1 MNWRNVKTVWTREL
15 RDQLRDRRT
24 LFMVA
29 VLPLLMYPLMGMSFF
44 QLSQFMQSH
53 TARVLVVGAEQL
65 KQAKELP
72 PLLEGEHFSASL
84 FDRRVMASKL
94 KVETSGNQ
102 ADSARSALVPARTR
116 LTNGDVD
123 VVVIFPQDFADRLKQ
138 LRTELKA
145 ASEGGSAT
153 DLVDPPQAPQPVVL
167 YNSARDASQVS
178 YLRVERL
185 LSKWRKQ
192 IVGENL
198 SQSRVPSGVLQ
209 PFSVNREDVA
219 RQSARQA
226 GIWSKLLPFIVFVWA
241 LTGAFYPAV
250 DLCAGEKERGTLET
264 LLASPASRG
273 EIVWGKL
280 LTVTTFS
287 MVTAILNLIGIGLT
301 GQFIAQQMTAAAG
314 PLAESGGGMG
324 MPSLA
329 SLGWLLF
336 ALPPIAA
343 LFSALSF
350 ACASFARSTK
360 EGQYYFMPLFLV
372 TLPLMLM
379 PLSPGIELNLG
390 NSLVPI
396 MGVVLLLRSLMEGDL
411 LEGMRYF
418 VPVTLVTLGCCLLAI
433 RWAVSQFSQESVLFR
448 GDERFDLRLWL
459 VNLVRRK
466 SETPTPAMAVGCVA
480 MILLLQ
486 FIVRTVQSA
495 FPPESIESID
505 FNYMAIILIIS
516 QACVL
521 LPALLIGGSLTRSFR
536 KTFLLS
542 RPPRLRAIAG
552 VALLAVVI
560 HPLYSQL
567 LAGIRQLYP
576 LSDEALA
583 QVGVMSEALTSGGS
597 LWLMVA
603 LMALLPAV
611 CEELTFRGCI
621 LSGLRRAGSTPW
633 AVIITA
639 VAFGAIHGI
648 FQQSLAAAVLGV
660 LIGYLAVVT
669 GSIVPCIVFHA
680 VHNSLPAIIAHFAEP
695 LSEWLETSTAFT
707 WLFRVEEGTLVGYHP
722 AVVLGAAAASVL
734 LLWWIRHISVAQ
746 PGGEHPLEA
755 DQPPSDRTTRPSPAG
770 PPHPADQP
778 IS

>member
-1 MNWRNVKTVWTREL
+1 MNWRNVKTVWMREL

-29 VLPLLMYPLMGMSFF
+29 VLPLLMYPLMGMTFF
-44 QLSQFMQSH
+44 QLSQFMQTH
-53 TARVLVVGAEQL
+53 TARVLVIGAEQL
-65 KQAKELP
+65 DAAEGLP
-72 PLLEGEHFSASL
+72 PLVAGDRFAAAL
-84 FDRRVMASKL
+84 FDQPALASKL
-94 KVETSGNQ
+94 KVESSDASGA
-102 ADSARSALVPARTR
+102 ADSARNSLAPSRTR

-123 VVVIFPQDFADRLKQ
+123 VVVIFPRDFADQLKK
-138 LRTELKA
+138 LRAELKA
-145 ASEGGSAT
+145 ISEGDGDQLSAAQ
-153 DLVDPPQAPQPVVL
+153 VPKPVVL

-185 LSKWRKQ
+185 LAKWRKQ

-198 SQSRVPSGVLQ
+198 SQSRVPTGVLQ
-209 PFSVNREDVA
+209 PFSVEREDVA
-219 RQSARQA
+219 RQTARRA

-273 EIVWGKL
+273 DIVWGKL

-301 GQFIAQQMTAAAG
+301 GRFIAQQMAAAAG
-314 PLAESGGGMG
+314 PLAGGAAELG

-372 TLPLMLM
+372 TMPLMLM

-390 NSLVPI
+390 NSLVPV
-396 MGVVLLLRSLMEGDL
+396 MGVVLLLRTLMEGDL
-411 LEGMRYF
+411 LEALRYLA
-418 VPVTLVTLGCCLLAI
+418 PVSLVTLGCCLLAI

-466 SETPTPAMAVGCVA
+466 SVTPTPAMAVGCVA

-486 FIVRTVQSA
+486 FIVRTAQSA
-495 FPPESIESID
+495 FPPADPTNPEFS
-505 FNYMAIILIIS
+505 YLVTMLLVS

-521 LPALLIGGSLTRSFR
+521 APALLIGKFLTRNWR
-536 KTFLLS
+536 KTFLVHQA
-542 RPPRLRAIAG
+542 PRFKAVG
-552 VALLAVVI
+552 GALLLAILV
-560 HPLYSQL
+560 HPL
-567 LAGIRQLYP
+567 GIELSAWVRELYP
-576 LSDEALA
+576 LSSEALA
-583 QVGVMSEALTSGGS
+583 QVTVMGNSITKASSPL
-597 LWLMVA
+597 LIVA
-603 LMALLPAV
+603 LLGLLPGV

-633 AVIITA
+633 AIIITA

-648 FQQSLAAAVLGV
+648 FQQSLSAAILGT
-660 LIGYLAVVT
+660 LIGYLAVIT

-680 VHNSLPAIIAHFAEP
+680 VHNSLPVLAGYYAEP
-695 LSEWLETSTAFT
+695 LSKWLEAQTAPT
-707 WLFRVEEGTLVGYHP
+707 WLFRVDEGAFVGYHP
-722 AVVLGAAAASVL
+722 AVVFASAVGSIL
-734 LLWWIRHISVAQ
+734 LLWWIRRNSAGRTWEEQ
-746 PGGEHPLEA
+746 FPGEG
-755 DQPPSDRTTRPSPAG
+755 DGRTTPQWRDLVL
-770 PPHPADQP
+770 PPNRLR
-778 IS
+778 